1 MNFVNTASKQP
12 SKFRTKIWAKIN
24 YDARVTYYVS
34 IQITFI
40 AAMLK
45 STLCDYSDAYILVKG
60 TITVANTGAATIPNN
75 KNIKV
80 TFQNFASLL
89 IA

>member
-1 MNFVNTASKQP
+1 
-12 SKFRTKIWAKIN
+12 
-24 YDARVTYYVS
+24 
-34 IQITFI
+34 
-40 AAMLK
+40 MLK